1 MEALL
6 RKKETGT
13 GTGTITGSE
22 LPARLVV
29 LVYHAGKRS
38 VCMTCEIQGLLAMTS
53 QTIQHHHCHP
63 LNTVYMHAYDFVQWY
78 GARSEYC

>member
-6 RKKETGT
+6 RKKET

-38 VCMTCEIQGLLAMTS
+38 VCMTCEIQGLLAMS
-53 QTIQHHHCHP
+53 CPEIQHYKCHP
-63 LNTVYMHAYDFVQWY
+63 LDTVHRHAYDCVQGF
-78 GARSEYC
+78 GARCEYR